1 MKKYVCTICGYI
13 YDEAAGI
20 PDVGIAP
27 GTVWESLPADW
38 ACPLC
43 RASKS
48 EFRVESASVKENP
61 VSPKREVPAKKEVPE
76 EMGSLS
82 FGELSAL
89 CSNLAKGCEKQYLPK
104 EMDLFVRLADYF
116 KTKSDTALSPDL
128 EAISSAVKQD
138 LDSAYPSAN
147 NAAEMEKDRGAK
159 RALVW
164 SEKVTR
170 ILNSILERYE
180 KEGDTFLEK
189 TNIYVCDI
197 CGFIYV
203 GDEPPAV
210 CPVCKVPAFKI
221 AKVQRG

>member
-20 PDVGIAP
+20 PNAGIVP
-27 GTVWESLPADW
+27 GTLWESLPADW
-38 ACPLC
+38 VCPLC
-43 RASKS
+43 KASKS
-48 EFRVESASVKENP
+48 DFREDGADAEERSASVKEEN
-61 VSPKREVPAKKEVPE
+61 AE
-76 EMGSLS
+76 EMGELS

-104 EMDLFVRLADYF
+104 EMDLFLKLADYF
-116 KTKSDTALSPDL
+116 KQKSDTAISPDIETIL
-128 EAISSAVKQD
+128 SVVKQD
-138 LDSAYPSAN
+138 LESAYPRAN
-147 NAAEMEKDRGAK
+147 NAADMNQDRGAK
-159 RALVW
+159 RVLVW

-170 ILNSILERYE
+170 ILNSLLTRYE
-180 KEGDTFLEK
+180 KEGDAFLEN
-189 TNIYVCDI
+189 TRIYVCEI

-221 AKVQRG
+221 TEVQRG